1 MADVQV
7 ALPVPAP
14 FSPAPATEVP
24 EPATTGAS
32 DQTTPPSHTDE
43 EPTATEPEEQTE
55 AQPSGSVEE
64 PATDAERPGSSP
76 VDEAATTPL
85 DPQVLPVGAVEDVND
100 TEDWKPDINDFPFWE
115 EDELDAGPVLAIPY
129 ICWDPDNV
137 PGERL
142 FPFHDLALEESVDIL
157 RDVLPNA
164 NVSKLLS
171 KHSQEYHSMSSEL
184 CYLPLRTDMPSA
196 GNYVRGQT
204 LKQLRMSSVFK
215 NVVPGALRKF
225 LDLPLDCYL
234 LHLSRGLIMPRAK
247 EIWAASYSNHADTVP
262 TFNPT
267 IPPLK
272 WTAML
277 YTSAVCDF
285 CGRKG
290 ALMDFALKERYCE
303 PCQDVM
309 LQDRSDLRP
318 KLVDFSREADDIFD
332 LLIPTYRQCGERYQ
346 TSYESSENA
355 RYRVKEFEAMLKELQ
370 EWYMT
375 IDEGYFLML
384 ERNLKSGS
392 KSDGKRPTGGT
403 LYAPLNSVVWH
414 DLTFFQYATQANNW
428 AMNIAYS
435 QGSEVYERQQKTAKK
450 IAARLIRMGHDTRDV
465 ECADSDIF
473 YILRNHNFLDFN
485 TRVFETVKDEVLVRV
500 DGHKRDRFR
509 KERREKTTKL
519 LADYKKTLKPERWQR
534 MPPMEVLL
542 YQEPFYD
549 YLNGPLEDTPELTLE
564 TAKEN
569 YLSRSR
575 IGRQR
580 RLELYQMIPGHEM
593 PDAEPEPGTEEG
605 LSDEDRA
612 TRARERENTRKEI
625 LGILMDQR
633 MNLATSV
640 FSCATCKQSRH
651 SAMSLIGWD
660 TTLTHMCGS
669 MSSWYHTSFEF
680 CSVGYAAAANIIRSV
695 GLNPETATPAELDA
709 LDARFFCLNCPVTLH
724 RKVRGRKAYTWREC
738 VSSACCRERED
749 HGHAIPSWTRLSA
762 ETTAFVR
769 EHEPPPPVFRKA
781 NWGCNHCPEHFEKP
795 VMRKEAIAHVK
806 TAHSIESPVDG
817 VDFLDFKH
825 RYEKGGNYRG
835 RHIFHFGVEPT
846 CNLVCKNCRSGKLKK
861 MWTTLNLIPHLFHK

>member
-100 TEDWKPDINDFPFWE
+100 TAQESQPEVVTQTPEDWKPDINDFPFWE

-171 KHSQEYHSMSSEL
+171 KHSQEYH
-184 CYLPLRTDMPSA
+184 R
-196 GNYVRGQT
+196 NYVRGQT

-225 LDLPLDCYL
+225 LDLPLEL
-234 LHLSRGLIMPRAK
+234 LFDILELVLIMPRAK

-375 IDEGYFLML
+375 IDEGVFPDVGEKFEEWKQ
-384 ERNLKSGS
+384 ERRQEADRRNI
-392 KSDGKRPTGGT
+392 
-403 LYAPLNSVVWH
+403 
-414 DLTFFQYATQANNW
+414 YATQANNW

-564 TAKEN
+564 TAKEK
-569 YLSRSR
+569 LP
-575 IGRQR
+575 IAIEDWTTER

-738 VSSACCRERED
+738 VQHAVEKEED

-846 CNLVCKNCRSGKLKK
+846 CNLVCKNCRSGKRKK
-861 MWTTLNLIPHLFHK
+861 MWTTLNLIPHLFHKHGISMPSSARDYYKIPVFHGD